1 MLENRFRKPNSV
13 NLTKREE
20 IIGRIKDCLSLNRGI
35 IFAYLYGSFVRDE
48 PFRDIDVALFIK
60 EPLQDYFN
68 LESDLSYE
76 LTTITGYQVE
86 VRIINKAPVALQMAV
101 LREKK
106 LLFSRDEEK
115 RTDFIQDVG
124 KRYIDY
130 SHLREI
136 AMS

>member
-20 IIGRIKDCLSLNRGI
+20 IIGRIKDCLSLKRGI

-60 EPLQDYFN
+60 EPLQDYFS

-106 LLFSRDEEK
+106 LLFSRDDEK